1 MVVKEMTSDSM
12 PDWLTEGIDH
22 LWLPYTQMKDAPL
35 PAPVV
40 KTEGQ
45 KIILSDGRELIDGCS
60 SWWTTCHGYNHPHI
74 LSAVKDQMDQV
85 SHVMFG
91 GLANEPAYRLAKRL
105 ADIAPG
111 NLSRVFLAESGSV
124 SVEVAMK
131 MAMQFWIN
139 QGHKNHKRFVCF
151 EDAYH
156 GDTLGTMA
164 LCDPED
170 GMHKMFGG
178 ALAEHYV
185 LKLPKD
191 DESRAAFET
200 FIKDHKNELAAVIV
214 EPLVQGAGG
223 LKFHDEDCLRFIRD
237 ITRQHGVLLIFDEIM
252 TGFGR
257 TGTMFA
263 AEAADVVPDIMTV
276 SKAMTGGVIP
286 LSGAISTDEVAA
298 PFLSEQSNHA
308 LMHGP
313 TFMGHALGCA
323 AANASLDLF
332 EMEPRLE
339 QVAEIE
345 KQFQTKLIAAQNI
358 KGVEDVRVRG
368 AIGVIQLGATP
379 DLDWLK
385 QRFVDKGVFIRPFG
399 DVIYA
404 MPPFT
409 TTEAELNTIIDTMID
424 VTREWS
430 RRTFG

>member
-1 MVVKEMTSDSM
+1 MVPKEMTSDSM

-35 PAPVV
+35 PAPVT
-40 KTEGQ
+40 KTEGS
-45 KIILSDGRELIDGCS
+45 KIFLADGQELIDGCS

-74 LSAVKDQMDQV
+74 LSAVQRQMEQV

-105 ADIAPG
+105 ADLAPG

-139 QGHKNHKRFVCF
+139 QGQDSHKKFVCF
-151 EDAYH
+151 EGAYH

-178 ALAEHYV
+178 ALINQHV
-185 LKLPKD
+185 LQLPQD
-191 DESRAAFET
+191 DQSCEAFKT
-200 FIKDHKNELAAVIV
+200 FIETHKNELAAVIV

-223 LKFHDEDCLRFIRD
+223 LKFHDEDCLRFIREV
-237 ITRQHGVLLIFDEIM
+237 TQKHGVLLIFDEIM

-263 AEAADVVPDIMTV
+263 AEAADTVPDIMTL
-276 SKAMTGGVIP
+276 SKAMTGGVMP
-286 LSGAISTDEVAA
+286 LSAAISTDEVAA
-298 PFLSEQSNHA
+298 AFFSDHSEHA

-345 KQFQTKLIAAQNI
+345 KQFQEKLVAAQNI
-358 KGVEDVRVRG
+358 KGVSDVRVRG
-368 AIGVIQLGATP
+368 AIGVIQLNRAP

-385 QRFVDKGVFIRPFG
+385 KRFVQKGVFIRPFA

-409 TTEAELNTIIDTMID
+409 TSEDELNTIIDAMID
-424 VTREWS
+424 VTRDWS
-430 RRTFG
+430 RHTQR

>member
-1 MVVKEMTSDSM
+1 M
-12 PDWLTEGIDH
+12 
-22 LWLPYTQMKDAPL
+22 
-35 PAPVV
+35 
-40 KTEGQ
+40 
-45 KIILSDGRELIDGCS
+45 
-60 SWWTTCHGYNHPHI
+60 
-74 LSAVKDQMDQV
+74 KDQMEQV

-111 NLSRVFLAESGSV
+111 NLTRVFLAESGSV

-139 QGHKNHKRFVCF
+139 QGHHTHKKFACFV
-151 EDAYH
+151 DAYH

-164 LCDPED
+164 LCDPDD

-178 ALAEHYV
+178 ALTEQYV

-191 DESRAAFET
+191 DESRQAFES
-200 FIKDHKNELAAVIV
+200 FIRDHANELAAVVV

-223 LKFHDEDCLRFIRD
+223 LKFHDEACLRFIRKV
-237 ITRQHGVLLIFDEIM
+237 TRKHSVLLIFDEIM

-263 AEAADVVPDIMTV
+263 ADAADVVPDIMTV

-286 LSGAISTDEVAA
+286 LSAAISTDEVAA
-298 PFLSEQSNHA
+298 PFLSSDADHA

-332 EMEPRLE
+332 EQEPRLE

-345 KQFQTKLIAAQNI
+345 KQFQNKLMAAQNI
-358 KGVEDVRVRG
+358 KGVADVRVRG
-368 AIGVIQLGATP
+368 AIGVIQLGQSP
-379 DLDWLK
+379 DLNWLK
-385 QRFVDKGVFIRPFG
+385 TRFVEKGVFIRPFG